1 MPAHPLLPFQ
11 CLLFDGL
18 RGRGEPCPSFRTFKR
33 YFIPRSTV
41 RRPVTEHESLL
52 TLFVIRIHPFWAV
65 DAEDSLVRKNGIRD
79 LAKDLQFIETVQGG
93 EVRHLSTHAETST
106 VHCPHGS
113 DHFPEMLHVL
123 CGGIPQL
130 TKRPSNK

>member
-1 MPAHPLLPFQ
+1 M
-11 CLLFDGL
+11 LF
-18 RGRGEPCPSFRTFKR
+18 
-33 YFIPRSTV
+33 RS
-41 RRPVTEHESLL
+41 
-52 TLFVIRIHPFWAV
+52 
-65 DAEDSLVRKNGIRD
+65 KNGIGD

-113 DHFPEMLHVL
+113 DYFPEMLHVL

-130 TKRPSNK
+130 TKRPSNKWSTLNKSIVLHTFDARSMTHAYVSRGSGRISKLR